1 MAGVGCLHCC
11 CACCTCCYRQ
21 TYGSYICAHGLC
33 RCIWQLTQRWVY
45 ERWCQTIGIA
55 SKRMILAARSCS
67 MLSVGAAY
75 TTHEIWLDAPKG
87 LKTRRDTERREFKI
101 SRQGVPP
108 WPPTNLSTD
117 GYMRELCGRERHR
130 PLCPPS
136 PSLWVLC
143 PPGTGPVSFLHN
155 LKSSDTIFFSIFLHP
170 KDDCNV
176 GNDELLFIPLTIFLH
191 RVGKSLADVLFA
203 LFFKK

>member
-136 PSLWVLC
+136 PSLLSVV
-143 PPGTGPVSFLHN
+143 PSRHKASFILTQ
-155 LKSSDTIFFSIFLHP
+155 SQIFRHDFFFIFLHP